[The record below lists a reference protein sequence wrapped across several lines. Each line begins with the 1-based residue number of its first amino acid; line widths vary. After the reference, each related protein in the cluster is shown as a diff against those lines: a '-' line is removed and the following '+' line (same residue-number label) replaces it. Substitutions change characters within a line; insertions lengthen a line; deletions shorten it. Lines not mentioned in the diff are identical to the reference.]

1 MSFKASERSTLS
13 IKETASFLGIGT
25 RTLFRWRK
33 EDSTFPRP
41 LKVQRSSVSRPR
53 PYWFREDL
61 ERWLRERSSYAAV

>member
-1 MSFKASERSTLS
+1 MNFSASGRPTLS
-13 IKETASFLGIGT
+13 LKETADFLGIGT
-25 RTLFRWRK
+25 RTLFRWRR

-41 LKVQRSSVSRPR
+41 LKVQRSGVSRPR